1 MLRHFQIRRGSS
13 LVLRFVARAKM
24 HEIQMLGLL
33 EHDVLSSI
41 EVPFMS
47 GKSEKFI
54 NTKEVDATSDVTKAD
69 ADKFDLDTFALTSKY
84 NSNQIPLPTNAASMS
99 STRPTAEKRA
109 SQRHLNVVRIDT
121 IEESPKR
128 IFKELPPDGL
138 PKNEVSAPSIP
149 DASTSP
155 SQSSIRSALSE
166 KSTSSKTVS
175 RSGSLSKGTL
185 ASKLGNSWLFNPFR
199 STPSEPQTTQV
210 SASAAPSSQPF
221 DKLQKPPKTSTT
233 PSSPIRMPPP
243 KATVASSIQQ
253 MQQIQPM
260 NIKNKTANRSSVGR
274 TYEEETLIPH
284 RSSHSRRS
292 PINTPPRDEMLSG
305 KRRSGIN
312 ALAHSFSS
320 PSPVMA
326 TNPTRPQAAVS
337 YPQASLARRWQH
349 IYPQP
354 TYKHDLKWKSIVTPG
369 CLPLTVEHFPSFT
382 ELESSYDVFLYEFI
396 VDPAEMRSFLV
407 KPPVVKGSAEDLR
420 RAWALVVMR
429 GMAAV
434 RLAQGFQFI
443 LKPQKVQGEEGKSQ
457 RTKYF
462 VANGALESW
471 PTGAAE
477 ILSSTTDPVY
487 LSMTNEIHRIS
498 YTGEAIQVKR
508 YVRRMNPT
516 RPFSYQCLIW
526 PKLGGE
532 FELRCLYLLVDIPY
546 FPRRVHRTFNRVPI
560 SWT

>member
-1 MLRHFQIRRGSS
+1 
-13 LVLRFVARAKM
+13 M

-54 NTKEVDATSDVTKAD
+54 NTGDVDDTSYVTKAD
-69 ADKFDLDTFALTSKY
+69 ADKFDLDTFALTSNY
-84 NSNQIPLPTNAASMS
+84 NSNHVALPTNAVSIS
-99 STRPTAEKRA
+99 SVRPNAEKRA
-109 SQRHLNVVRIDT
+109 SHRHSNVVRIDT

-138 PKNEVSAPSIP
+138 PKSEISAPSIP
-149 DASTSP
+149 DASISP
-155 SQSSIRSALSE
+155 SQSSIRSARSE
-166 KSTSSKTVS
+166 KSTSSRTAS

-210 SASAAPSSQPF
+210 SASASSPSSQPF
-221 DKLQKPPKTSTT
+221 DKLQKIPKTLTT

-253 MQQIQPM
+253 MKQIQPM
-260 NIKNKTANRSSVGR
+260 TIKNKTANRSSLSR

-284 RSSHSRRS
+284 RSSHVRRS
-292 PINTPPRDEMLSG
+292 PINTPPRDEISG
-305 KRRSGIN
+305 KRRSGVN
-312 ALAHSFSS
+312 TLAHSFSS
-320 PSPVMA
+320 PSPLMA

-349 IYPQP
+349 IHPQP
-354 TYKHDLKWKSIVTPG
+354 TYKRDLKWKSIVTPG
-369 CLPLTVEHFPSFT
+369 CLPLTVEHFPSVT
-382 ELESSYDVFLYEFI
+382 ELESSYDVFSYEFI

-407 KPPVVKGSAEDLR
+407 KPPVVRGSAEDLR

-443 LKPQKVQGEEGKSQ
+443 LKPQRVQGEEEKSKK
-457 RTKYF
+457 TKYF
-462 VANGALESW
+462 VEDEALESW

-498 YTGEAIQVKR
+498 YTGEAIQVRR

-532 FELRCLYLLVDIPY
+532 FDLRCL
-546 FPRRVHRTFNRVPI
+546 
-560 SWT
+560 

>member
-1 MLRHFQIRRGSS
+1 
-13 LVLRFVARAKM
+13 M

-54 NTKEVDATSDVTKAD
+54 NTGEVDDISDITKAD
-69 ADKFDLDTFALTSKY
+69 ADKFDLDTFALTSNY
-84 NSNQIPLPTNAASMS
+84 NSNHVALPTNPVPISSM
-99 STRPTAEKRA
+99 RPTTEKRA
-109 SQRHLNVVRIDT
+109 SHRHSNTVRIDT
-121 IEESPKR
+121 IEESPKH

-138 PKNEVSAPSIP
+138 PKSEISAPSIP

-155 SQSSIRSALSE
+155 SQSSIRSVRSE
-166 KSTSSKTVS
+166 KSSSSRTAS

-185 ASKLGNSWLFNPFR
+185 ASKLGSSWLFNPFR

-210 SASAAPSSQPF
+210 SASASSSGQSF
-221 DKLQKPPKTSTT
+221 DKVQKIPKTLTT

-253 MQQIQPM
+253 TRQIQPM
-260 NIKNKTANRSSVGR
+260 TIKNKTANRSSLSR

-284 RSSHSRRS
+284 RSPHVRRS
-292 PINTPPRDEMLSG
+292 PINTPPRDEMISG
-305 KRRSGIN
+305 KRRSGMN
-312 ALAHSFSS
+312 AVAHSLSS

-326 TNPTRPQAAVS
+326 TNPTRPQAPVS

-349 IYPQP
+349 VYPQP

-369 CLPLTVEHFPSFT
+369 CLPLTVEHFPSIN
-382 ELESSYDVFLYEFI
+382 ELESSYDGFSYEFI
-396 VDPAEMRSFLV
+396 VDPTEMRSFLV
-407 KPPVVKGSAEDLR
+407 KPPVVGGSAEDLR

-443 LKPQKVQGEEGKSQ
+443 LKPQKVQREEEKSK

-462 VANGALESW
+462 VEDETLESW

-477 ILSSTTDPVY
+477 ILSSTTNPVY

-498 YTGEAIQVKR
+498 YTGEAIEVKR

-532 FELRCLYLLVDIPY
+532 FDLCYI
-546 FPRRVHRTFNRVPI
+546 
-560 SWT
+560 

>member
-1 MLRHFQIRRGSS
+1 
-13 LVLRFVARAKM
+13 M

-47 GKSEKFI
+47 GKSEDLI
-54 NTKEVDATSDVTKAD
+54 NTGEGDDASGLTKVD

-84 NSNQIPLPTNAASMS
+84 NSHPVALPTNAVSIS
-99 STRPTAEKRA
+99 SVRPTAEKRA
-109 SQRHLNVVRIDT
+109 SHRHSNVVRIDT
-121 IEESPKR
+121 IEESPKA
-128 IFKELPPDGL
+128 IFKDLPPDGL
-138 PKNEVSAPSIP
+138 PKSEISAPSIP
-149 DASTSP
+149 DAGTSP
-155 SQSSIRSALSE
+155 SQSSIRSARSE
-166 KSTSSKTVS
+166 ISSSSKTAS

-210 SASAAPSSQPF
+210 SASASASSQPF
-221 DKLQKPPKTSTT
+221 DRLQKTPKTLTT

-243 KATVASSIQQ
+243 KVTVASSTQQ

-260 NIKNKTANRSSVGR
+260 IIKNKTVNRSSLSR
-274 TYEEETLIPH
+274 TFEEETLIPH
-284 RSSHSRRS
+284 RSAHVRRS
-292 PINTPPRDEMLSG
+292 PINTPPRDEMTSG
-305 KRRSGIN
+305 KRRSGMN
-312 ALAHSFSS
+312 ALSQSFTS

-326 TNPTRPQAAVS
+326 TNPTRPQTAVS

-349 IYPQP
+349 IHPQP
-354 TYKHDLKWKSIVTPG
+354 AYKHDLKWKSIVTPG
-369 CLPLTVEHFPSFT
+369 CLPLTVEHFPSIT
-382 ELESSYDVFLYEFI
+382 ELESSYDVFSYEFI

-407 KPPVVKGSAEDLR
+407 KPPVVRGSADDLR

-443 LKPQKVQGEEGKSQ
+443 LKPRKVQGEEEKSK

-462 VANGALESW
+462 VQDETLESW

-532 FELRCLYLLVDIPY
+532 FDLCR
-546 FPRRVHRTFNRVPI
+546 F
-560 SWT
+560 